1 MSQPIMCG
9 RPSPD
14 EYSEYFGR
22 YIERVPAGDVI
33 EFLGAQLVEFESC
46 FGALPEHAH
55 HFSYGEGKWSVNQL
69 LGHIL
74 DTEWIFTTRCLWF
87 ARGNSGPL
95 PGMDQDEFV
104 AGADFDSRSL
114 SSLMSEFG
122 HLRRGAIDLFKSL
135 DEGVLSR
142 SGVASETRLT
152 VRSIIYLIAGHA
164 DHHMEVL
171 RERYLPQLPS

>member
-1 MSQPIMCG
+1 
-9 RPSPD
+9 
-14 EYSEYFGR
+14 
-22 YIERVPAGDVI
+22 
-33 EFLGAQLVEFESC
+33 
-46 FGALPEHAH
+46 
-55 HFSYGEGKWSVNQL
+55 L

-122 HLRRGAIDLFKSL
+122 HLRRGAIELFESL